1 LAEKVHNTLRLPF
14 SFVWQKETRPVT
26 ACEEKLLD
34 KPMPAPTDNQ
44 VATYFA
50 ANALTWHNLY
60 KRNDLWGE
68 IYQRRLASLLSLVD
82 NLNLPRDT
90 PVADIGCGAGMAALA
105 LAQRG
110 YYVEATDVAA
120 EMIDLAKAN
129 AVAAAVQSRVSVN
142 VGDIYHLPFPT
153 GAFGLVLSIGVIP
166 WLLAPREAIAEL
178 ARIVRPGGYLLLA
191 ADNRARL
198 APLLD
203 PATSPALSSV
213 RRGFKKMLGTSDS
226 AATLSES
233 VRSYRH
239 TIKEMDVFLDQA
251 GLHRVHSETLGFGP
265 FTFFY
270 RRFLP
275 KNLEVALNRGLQRL
289 ADLDWPLFRSTGA
302 QFLVLAQKHN

>member
-1 LAEKVHNTLRLPF
+1 M
-14 SFVWQKETRPVT
+14 T

-34 KPMPAPTDNQ
+34 KPMPTPTDNQ
-44 VATYFA
+44 VAAYFA

-110 YYVEATDVAA
+110 YFVEATDVAA

-142 VGDIYHLPFPT
+142 VGDIYHLHFPT

-226 AATLSES
+226 AAPLSES

-302 QFLVLAQKHN
+302 QFLVLAKKHN